1 MRWQMTNTNERL
13 EAIEKQLEKLTETL
27 PKMLPPT
34 HENLSQFRVAA
45 LRKLSRT
52 RKLLNNL
59 IEFIETELITHHE
72 MVNSNPN
79 IVQLTNLYEERGN
92 SDLERVV
99 KTLKHIRDGIHDK
112 ID

>member
-1 MRWQMTNTNERL
+1 MTNTNERL
-13 EAIEKQLEKLTETL
+13 EAIEKQLEKLTEIL

-52 RKLLNNL
+52 KMLLNNL
-59 IEFIETELITHHE
+59 VEFIETELITHHE
-72 MVNSNPN
+72 TTNGDPTN

-92 SDLERVV
+92 SDLEHIV
-99 KTLKHIRDGIHDK
+99 KTLKHIRDSIHDK